1 MAWQESE
8 NMATE
13 QVKRKQ
19 DEANSAYL
27 KMRSEHRAKL
37 VSKEIE
43 IEDDAY
49 AHKAS
54 GTLDGSKLKEGLKVA
69 IPGWDNKPPPG
80 KPEYVRL
87 MIKIGSGNFVQV
99 GDTMEFTIPP
109 GGSDFPEKFPFD
121 VIIGV
126 NDLPDDAECQL
137 RYIHRNYTGEE
148 TDSPPIT
155 FICDRLPPYK
165 HAPPKEPVFAADFLD
180 DTTLPAGSK
189 LRVTIPGYP
198 DWKSTDTVAFFLID
212 SNNVPEDP
220 TDPITTPPIL
230 FTPVPAPGI
239 TDTVV
244 ELDGDRI
251 RAFGDAKGYLTYALI
266 DRALNKSPAAFPK
279 HVSLTFGPLPSGLK
293 KPRVPQATPGPLTVA
308 HVQDGV
314 SVWIDKY
321 DHFKGRDAIRLK
333 WGGQTLADFPIGNN
347 SLPTIEIP
355 VLPALLMLE
364 DYGQATTGT
373 KATVI
378 SYEVIRNGRVF
389 GPESESFNVNFQVA
403 LPWLPWPPVDWP
415 NPVHPDLDAGEVK
428 NFDDTRTNELTRA
441 DKDKDATF
449 HFTWYGAAVN
459 GHVIDFYWNG
469 KRVVEAQV
477 TFDTTETGH
486 VPGGDF
492 DVEIPWS
499 YIKDGRNGDAVP
511 VHYQVSGPGIVN
523 QLHSDTTDV
532 VVNAIAVE
540 LPTGSFPSF
549 AQQPEP
555 DYPGC
560 GSLENNGDLR
570 VAIPDLTGVLEP
582 GDKIEVVFTP
592 MRGDDPAAPDN
603 PITPAIFTKEFT
615 LGDAAS
621 PVSGF
626 EFLVTPY
633 TTHILPLYT
642 ENAASQRRGR
652 VKIQYFFDD
661 GTETIGSVAKPERT
675 AFLRPSDPCEIPKPP
690 KP

>member
-1 MAWQESE
+1 
-8 NMATE
+8 MATE

-37 VSKEIE
+37 VNKVIE
-43 IEDDAY
+43 IRDDAY

-54 GTLDGSKLKEGLKVA
+54 GTLDGPKLNAQGLTVY
-69 IPGWDNKPPPG
+69 IPKWDNLPPPG
-80 KPEYVRL
+80 ETEYVRL
-87 MIKIGSGNFVQV
+87 MIKIGSGNFTQL
-99 GDTMEFTIPP
+99 GAPIAFMIPP
-109 GGSDFPEKFPFD
+109 GSSDFPQTFPFP
-121 VIIGV
+121 VTIAA
-126 NDLPDDAECQL
+126 NDLPDAATCQL
-137 RYIHRNYTGEE
+137 RYIHRDYTGYDTESL
-148 TDSPPIT
+148 DIT
-155 FICDRLPPYK
+155 VICDRLPPYK
-165 HAPPKEPVFAADFLD
+165 HLPPKEPVFAGDFLD

-189 LRVTIPGYP
+189 LKVTIPGYP
-198 DWKSTDTVAFFLID
+198 DWQSTDMVAFFLID
-212 SNNVPEDP
+212 SNNIPDDP
-220 TDPITTPPIL
+220 TATPPIL
-230 FTPVPAPGI
+230 FTPVPSPGI

-244 ELDGDRI
+244 ELDADKI
-251 RAFGDAKGYLTYALI
+251 RAFGDASGLLTYALI
-266 DRALNKSPAAFPK
+266 DRALNPSPPAIYK
-279 HVSLTFGPLPSGLK
+279 KVSLTFGPLPSGLK
-293 KPRVPQATPGPLTVA
+293 KPTVPQATPGPLTVA

-321 DHFKGRDAIRLK
+321 DHFKGGDAIRLK
-333 WGGQTLADFPIGNN
+333 WGGQTLPDFPIGNN

-373 KATVI
+373 KATVV

-389 GPESESFNVNFQVA
+389 GPESEPFNVNFQVA

-428 NFDDTRTNELTRA
+428 NFDDTRTNELIRA
-441 DKDKDATF
+441 DKDEDAFF
-449 HFTWYGAAVN
+449 HFTWYAAADN

-469 KRVVEAQV
+469 TRVVEAQV
-477 TFDTTETGH
+477 TFDSTEPGH

-499 YIKDGRNGDAVP
+499 YIKDGGNGDPVP
-511 VHYQVSGPGIVN
+511 VHYQVSGSGIVN

-532 VVNAIAVE
+532 VVNAIVVE
-540 LPTGSFPSF
+540 LPAGSFPSF
-549 AQQPEP
+549 AQQPNP
-555 DYPGC
+555 NYPGC
-560 GSLENNGDLR
+560 GSLEANGDLR
-570 VAIPDLTGVLEP
+570 VTIPDLTGVLKP
-582 GDKIEVVFTP
+582 GDKINVEFTP
-592 MRGDDPAAPDN
+592 MRGETLGAPDDP
-603 PITPAIFTKEFT
+603 ITSAIFRKEFT
-615 LGDAAS
+615 LGTAF

-642 ENAASQRRGR
+642 ENAPTNRRGR

-661 GTETIGSVAKPERT
+661 GTEIIGSTPLIART
-675 AFLRPSDPCEIPKPP
+675 AFHRPSDSCEIPRP
-690 KP
+690 